1 MLHLIGYIMSGLVVG
16 FVARALNPEDE
27 VMILPKTIGLGVVG
41 AILAGWLGG
50 YFASLLG
57 AGLILTAYY
66 FVSRQ
71 RRLV

>member
-27 VMILPKTIGLGVVG
+27 LMILPKTVLVGILG
-41 AILAGWLGG
+41 AILAGWWGG
-50 YFASLLG
+50 YFASVLG

-71 RRLV
+71 SRLV